1 MKRLI
6 KAAQLWLALF
16 SISDCINV
24 RVLTILANSEVVG
37 SAKRKAG

>member
-6 KAAQLWLALF
+6 KGAQLRLALF
-16 SISDCINV
+16 SADDCINV
-24 RVLTILANSEVVG
+24 RVLITLLNLKVVG